1 MAERTDDRLVQL
13 GWRVPARVKF
23 EFKELAAQRGTTVES
38 VGLEALRHYLDEA
51 QCETAKVRRE
61 RAQQARARREQ
72 QCGVVTR

>member
-1 MAERTDDRLVQL
+1 
-13 GWRVPARVKF
+13 
-23 EFKELAAQRGTTVES
+23 

-72 QCGVVTR
+72 QREVVTR